1 MLKLFFLGDLGIN
14 VYLVVYS
21 YTRSLYFSGCDI
33 FLHVWQ
39 SDVFR
44 FSNNKI
50 LRAQV
55 AIIKNIIML
64 KYSTI
69 LPLSYTLR
77 KVKGENVHIHTWI
90 SPISAI
96 NDM

>member
-1 MLKLFFLGDLGIN
+1 MQIFG
-14 VYLVVYS
+14 
-21 YTRSLYFSGCDI
+21 RDI
-33 FLHVWQ
+33 FEHQ
-39 SDVFR
+39 KYSD
-44 FSNNKI
+44 SENN
-50 LRAQV
+50 LREPV